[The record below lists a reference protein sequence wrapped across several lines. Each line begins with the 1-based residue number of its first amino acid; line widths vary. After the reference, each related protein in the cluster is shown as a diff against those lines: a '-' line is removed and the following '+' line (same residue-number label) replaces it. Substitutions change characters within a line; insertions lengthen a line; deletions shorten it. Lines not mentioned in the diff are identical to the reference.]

1 MDHDNWKSEWQELVI
16 RLRREWSQVGRDQ
29 RQWFAQR
36 LGEVVRLKR
45 ELNRLFVAAD
55 GAACCA
61 RCDGACCARGRHHM
75 TLVEVLTAL
84 ERGEDLPDPDPG
96 ATCPYLT
103 AGGCSLAPELRPFN
117 CVTFNCEQVEN
128 RLGPEEVDAFYRAER
143 ALRELYTE
151 FEQRCAGASL
161 RGLVIRAR
169 RLGDAPLLEP
179 PGESG

>member
-1 MDHDNWKSEWQELVI
+1 MYAI
-16 RLRREWSQVGRDQ
+16 RSYYE
-29 RQWFAQR
+29 
-36 LGEVVRLKR
+36 
-45 ELNRLFVAAD
+45 
-55 GAACCA
+55 
-61 RCDGACCARGRHHM
+61 
-75 TLVEVLTAL
+75 
-84 ERGEDLPDPDPG
+84 
-96 ATCPYLT
+96 
-103 AGGCSLAPELRPFN
+103 
-117 CVTFNCEQVEN
+117 VEN